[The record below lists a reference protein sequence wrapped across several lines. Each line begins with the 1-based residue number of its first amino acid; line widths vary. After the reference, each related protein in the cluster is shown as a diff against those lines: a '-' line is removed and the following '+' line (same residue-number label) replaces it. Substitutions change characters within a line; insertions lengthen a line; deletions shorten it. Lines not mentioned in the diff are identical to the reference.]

1 MYSIDGNALR
11 KWINEN
17 LTDVKEYTDDQGN
30 IWYWAKCP
38 VHGGSRSSFKV
49 SLSSGWCQCQACG
62 VNGRLW
68 KVLQDNH
75 CSLPEP
81 PHEDKGLRY
90 YPPDQ
95 TAPKT
100 PPPETEP
107 KIAKSFYCGGGYGMP
122 TAEYKYKDEL
132 GKVLYVVTRHEKI
145 GENGKK
151 QKQFRQWA
159 VIPDKPG
166 QYYVGLKGVRRILY
180 NLDLLA
186 APRPKTQP
194 LRDVLICEGE
204 KDCNT
209 ALKFGHVAVTNNNG
223 SSGWKEAFSNC
234 VDSLRGKDCY
244 IIPDNDEP
252 GEKHAREIHSF
263 LTEAGIKAYILRLPD
278 LPPKGDLTDWVES
291 GHTLNEFLTLKKAAH
306 EAQDDRQLGLLEA
319 AEPAPVPKKEIISN
333 SAGKTAKASASAE
346 PPRADAEE
354 RPQVIF
360 NVDPHAAL
368 EETLELF
375 VKLNDPPLIFNV
387 MGAMNRLSL
396 QTRSLS
402 EINLDS
408 LRAELISKMDFI
420 FIRKDGSEHKKFVP
434 KDLASAFLGLPASR
448 WHLPELTQITTA
460 PIFSSGGD
468 IRMQKGY
475 DPETKVYYIPEI
487 EAELNP
493 PSPVSAYVENAVRN
507 LNEVLFD
514 FPFTDEA
521 SRAHAIGAMLQPL
534 VRQMYSGPSPMFLI
548 IAPTAGTGKS
558 LLAKVIL
565 MSSLGLEN
573 PGAIIPPAA
582 GSFNSEAW
590 NKVLFASLLSCPQYI
605 FIDNIVGTLDNE
617 ALSNCLTS
625 VTVRNRILGQS
636 KEADGK
642 NYALWIGTGN
652 NLKLSPD
659 TMRRVALI
667 ELDAKTEN
675 PAERARSNFKHPN
688 IQQYVLKN
696 WKVIFEALTVLVLN
710 WIEKGRPTVEE
721 AWCWEGPP
729 PAPQGS
735 YEGWYDVIGGI
746 LCAAKIPGFLCNRK
760 QAKAY
765 VADKE
770 DEWQE
775 FLLFWRESKKLPYR
789 NVYAKALFSFAEENG
804 LLLTQISGTS
814 EKSRLASF
822 SRKLR
827 TLNRAPHGGLQIVH
841 MGKDRAGTS
850 LYSLSK
856 PGMSPAD
863 INAVADEEDL
873 FRDTFSTGSLFE

>member
-1 MYSIDGNALR
+1 MYSIDSNALR

-17 LTDVKEYTDDQGN
+17 LTEIKEYTDDQGN
-30 IWYWAKCP
+30 AWLWAVCP

-49 SLSSGWCQCQACG
+49 SLSSGWCRCMTCG

-75 CSLPEP
+75 CSLPDP
-81 PHEDKGLRY
+81 PHEDKELFSSLSEQTTPTPMPA
-90 YPPDQ
+90 PPQ
-95 TAPKT
+95 QPKV
-100 PPPETEP
+100 
-107 KIAKSFYCGGGYGMP
+107 AKSFFCAGFGMP
-122 TAEYKYKDEL
+122 TAEYKYKDA
-132 GKVLYVVTRHEKI
+132 GGNVMYVVTRHERI
-145 GENGKK
+145 GPDGKK
-151 QKQFRQWA
+151 EKCFRQWTA
-159 VIPDKPG
+159 DPERPG
-166 QYYVGLKGVRRILY
+166 RFFVGLKNVKRILY
-180 NLDLLA
+180 NLDMLA
-186 APRPKTQP
+186 RQKSGS
-194 LRDVLICEGE
+194 DVLIVEGE
-204 KDCNT
+204 KDCQT
-209 ALKFGHVAVTNNNG
+209 ALKLNAGVATTNNNG
-223 SSGWKEAFSNC
+223 SGGWRESFKNC
-234 VDSLRGKDCY
+234 LHVLTGQNCF

-252 GEKHAREIHSF
+252 GEKRAREIYAF
-263 LTEAGIKAYILRLPD
+263 LHENNINAYILRLPD
-278 LPPKGDLTDWVES
+278 LPPKGDLTDWVEA
-291 GHTLNEFLTLKKAAH
+291 GHKLNEFLDLKKAAR
-306 EAQDDRQLGLLEA
+306 ESQEERQLALTESGKPAPSKEPFSERPPAMPAAASLEA
-319 AEPAPVPKKEIISN
+319 
-333 SAGKTAKASASAE
+333 
-346 PPRADAEE
+346 DLAEE

-368 EETLELF
+368 EETLALF
-375 VKLNDPPLIFNV
+375 VKLNNPPLIFNV
-387 MGAMNRLSL
+387 MGAMNRLNL
-396 QTRSLS
+396 ETRSLS
-402 EINLDS
+402 EMNLDS
-408 LRAELISKMDFI
+408 LRAELISKMDFV

-434 KDLASAFLGLPASR
+434 KDLASAFLGLPSSR
-448 WHLPELTQITTA
+448 WRLPELTQITTA

-487 EAELNP
+487 EVELRP
-493 PSPVSAYVENAVRN
+493 PSPVSAYVEQAVRN
-507 LNEVLFD
+507 IKEVLYD

-558 LLAKVIL
+558 LLAKTIL
-565 MSSLGLEN
+565 MASLGLKN

-642 NYALWIGTGN
+642 NYALWLGTGN
-652 NLKLSPD
+652 NLKLSTD

-721 AWCWEGPP
+721 AWCWEGTAPP
-729 PAPQGS
+729 PQGS

-746 LCAAKIPGFLCNRK
+746 LCAARIPGFLCNRK

-775 FLLFWRESKKLPYR
+775 FLLYWRESKKLPYR

-827 TLNRAPHGGLQIVH
+827 TLNRAPHGGLQLVH

-873 FRDTFSTGSLFE
+873 FRDTFDTGSLFE